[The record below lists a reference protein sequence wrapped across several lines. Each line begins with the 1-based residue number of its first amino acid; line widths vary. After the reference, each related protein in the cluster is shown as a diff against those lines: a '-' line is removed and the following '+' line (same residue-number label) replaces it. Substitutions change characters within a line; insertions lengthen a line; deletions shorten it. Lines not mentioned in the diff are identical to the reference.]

1 MKVSYIYKEE
11 DYKKYLL
18 NSRKK
23 SNVILFIIAVLIY
36 FCFLK
41 DKIQLIYLPLYII
54 CVLVIIFMLNKLYIA
69 ATIKVNYMLNYI
81 VCGKYTLELK
91 PNNFSITINKIKN
104 DYKYN
109 EIKKVITK
117 KNYFILKFNKTR
129 DSLIFEKKFLKEE
142 DYLKIMEMFREKV
155 K

>member
-23 SNVILFIIAVLIY
+23 SNVILFIIAMLIY